1 MQKQGAAAL
10 SDVEYLVQLLVG
22 LLQLL
27 VSLALIWA
35 AFNQNSL
42 QRVAR
47 RYRLVRF
54 V

>member
-1 MQKQGAAAL
+1 MQKQGAAA

-22 LLQLL
+22 LLQIT

-42 QRVAR
+42 QRVTR
-47 RYRLVRF
+47 RYGLVR
-54 V
+54 VV